1 MQEVSALSNTN
12 STIVNEEGC
21 LIIPKK
27 SRNLD
32 QLERDNSLPRDIKGV
47 TDTGISE
54 SCSGLVGNKE
64 D

>member
-1 MQEVSALSNTN
+1 M
-12 STIVNEEGC
+12 NEEGC
-21 LIIPKK
+21 VIIPKK

-32 QLERDNSLPRDIKGV
+32 QLERDKSFPRDIKGV